1 MSTALYTDAILI
13 LTLLFSSALFASAE
27 VVFFG
32 IKSFTIE
39 GKNKIEK
46 IAKKLLEQPYE
57 TLISILLGNEI
68 VNVFLS
74 SFMTKK
80 TVDILGQKWS
90 FISSFI
96 VTFLIFIFGETIPK
110 NLALFYKEKLLNFY
124 TIPFYLFHLFISP
137 LRTMLILP
145 TNKIFG
151 YLKLENLAQEKIS
164 IESLINIVQSGLKEG
179 KFDQEEIEMLKKVS
193 KMSEVIIREIMIPR
207 LEIFSLNED
216 SSVKEVIDDV
226 IKNEHSRIPIY
237 KDNQDN
243 LTGFIQVK
251 DLLPIEQSKDKKL
264 KEFKRKL
271 VFVPEVMNIED
282 FLKEMKSSKN
292 YMAAVID
299 EHGALSGLVTIY
311 DVLEWLIGDIPA
323 ESEDESEIVKISS
336 EIYKVDGSTDIE
348 YVSQVIGLNLPKS
361 YAYDTISGFI
371 MTNLGKIPEEGD
383 EFDYEGFK
391 FIVDKVEGRKI
402 VEVLIKTPLKE
413 NV

>member
-1 MSTALYTDAILI
+1 MSTALYTDTILI
-13 LTLLFSSALFASAE
+13 LMLLFSSALFASAE

-46 IAKKLLEQPYE
+46 IAKKLLEHPYE
-57 TLISILLGNEI
+57 TLVSILLGNEI
-68 VNVFLS
+68 VNIFLS

-80 TVDILGQKWS
+80 TVDMLGQRWS
-90 FISSFI
+90 FVSSFI

-110 NLALFYKEKLLNFY
+110 NLALFYKERLLNFY
-124 TIPFYLFHLFISP
+124 TIPFYLFYILISP
-137 LRTMLILP
+137 LRTMLVLP

-216 SSVKEVIDDV
+216 SSVKEVIEDI

-251 DLLPIEQSKDKKL
+251 DLLPIEQNKDKKL

-299 EHGALSGLVTIY
+299 EHGALSGLITIY

-391 FIVDKVEGRKI
+391 FIVDKVEGKKI